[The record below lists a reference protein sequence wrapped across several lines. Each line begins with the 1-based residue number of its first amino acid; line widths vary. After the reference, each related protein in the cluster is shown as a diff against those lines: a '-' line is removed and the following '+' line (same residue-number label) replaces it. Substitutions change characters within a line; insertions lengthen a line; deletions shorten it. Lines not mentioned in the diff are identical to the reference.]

1 MTMEANPIGD
11 QMINMTEDEQ
21 IMEIPLNDTI
31 SKATSKKRK
40 RNIST
45 KIDKHLSKSLS
56 GLSISQGCSKKMKKK
71 NIPSNKVS
79 SKIIHKLNYQ
89 PTTSTKN
96 FTSTF
101 VPQYLTVSERK
112 FKEMLSKAVPDGH
125 KIYEWLDNGEKLKS
139 TRALAHLF
147 YLTCYLKLQQQLWQ
161 DYFDLGMNDGV
172 WAPRVS
178 KSKAKEHNTCLSYG
192 RSEKF
197 VQQRQK
203 TIQYQLIRTD
213 RELQQHLAQLP
224 ELTEK
229 APTFIDS
236 TFLSTAIETMV
247 KNHQYRL
254 QAQFKH
260 KQAIL
265 KFDADDHRLIAAAYA
280 LELTEEQ

>member
-101 VPQYLTVSERK
+101 VPQYLT
-112 FKEMLSKAVPDGH
+112 
-125 KIYEWLDNGEKLKS
+125 EWLDNDEKLKS
-139 TRALAHLF
+139 TRALAQLF
-147 YLTCYLKLQQQLWQ
+147 NLTYYLKLQQQLWQ
-161 DYFDLGMNDGV
+161 DYFDL
-172 WAPRVS
+172 
-178 KSKAKEHNTCLSYG
+178 EHNTCLSYG

-197 VQQRQK
+197 AQQRQK

-224 ELTEK
+224 ELTEN
-229 APTFIDS
+229 ARTSIDS

-260 KQAIL
+260 KQAML